1 MFHVEQAQE
10 NTPDTQIKQLIL
22 KSHSRRSGF
31 LILVVLCGYPV
42 CFSCACSTWNII
54 PYRPNFTSNTLT
66 SAGETPGIR
75 DA

>member
-1 MFHVEQAQE
+1 M
-10 NTPDTQIKQLIL
+10 
-22 KSHSRRSGF
+22 SGF